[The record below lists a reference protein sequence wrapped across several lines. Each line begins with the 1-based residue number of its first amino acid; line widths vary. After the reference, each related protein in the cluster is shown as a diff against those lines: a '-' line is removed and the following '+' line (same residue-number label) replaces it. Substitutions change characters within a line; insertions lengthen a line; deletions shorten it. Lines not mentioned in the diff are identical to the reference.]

1 VSRRED
7 ARRLFTQ
14 SELQHKI
21 CVLLGGINAEE
32 IVFKETSTGAQRD
45 LQQASDIARSMV
57 TEFGMSSKLGRVRY
71 SERSRSQF
79 LGSDVPNDSVHS
91 EETIREIDLEV
102 KRIIDSCGKTA
113 FEILTNRR
121 AVLEQMSREL
131 LECEV
136 MDAAHLRSIID
147 QHKTVPQLSPG
158 TFVAHPP
165 QPEEPTPEVEELHR
179 REAADGA

>member
-1 VSRRED
+1 
-7 ARRLFTQ
+7 
-14 SELQHKI
+14 
-21 CVLLGGINAEE
+21 
-32 IVFKETSTGAQRD
+32 
-45 LQQASDIARSMV
+45 MV
-57 TEFGMSSKLGRVRY
+57 TEFGMSPKLGRVRY

-91 EETIREIDLEV
+91 EETIREIDVEV
-102 KRIIDSCGKTA
+102 KRIIESCGKTA

-121 AVLEQMSREL
+121 PVLEQMSREL

-158 TFVAHPP
+158 TFVTHPA
-165 QPEEPTPEVEELHR
+165 QPAEPAADVEDLHR

>member
-1 VSRRED
+1 MSRPED
-7 ARRLFTQ
+7 DRRLFTQ
-14 SELQHKI
+14 TELQNKI

-32 IVFKETSTGAQRD
+32 IVFQETSTGAQRD

-57 TEFGMSSKLGRVRY
+57 TEFGMSAKLGRVRY
-71 SERSRSQF
+71 SERVRSPF
-79 LGSDVPNDSVHS
+79 LGTDVPNDSVHS

-102 KRIIDSCGKTA
+102 RRIIDACGKTVLD
-113 FEILTNRR
+113 ILTNRR

-136 MDAAHLRSIID
+136 MDASHLRTIID

-158 TFVAHPP
+158 TFVMHKAKL
-165 QPEEPTPEVEELHR
+165 EEAPAPGDEPAR